1 LDTKSGAQIMEIFQ
15 SLNDEGVTI
24 VMITHEP
31 EIAAHAKRVLHIRD
45 GLLLGGAGQPLPQ
58 EQAQKQPPVPPPPQ
72 PPQPK
77 PVSGTQAPPKAK
89 PAPKPAPAQAGSAS
103 EAKKAVPLEQK
114 APPPP
119 TGKVIPTSQI
129 TEPEEPISGASI
141 LASLERQLDALKQD
155 SAKGEVSNNE
165 S

>member
-1 LDTKSGAQIMEIFQ
+1 M
-15 SLNDEGVTI
+15 
-24 VMITHEP
+24 
-31 EIAAHAKRVLHIRD
+31 
-45 GLLLGGAGQPLPQ
+45 
-58 EQAQKQPPVPPPPQ
+58 
-72 PPQPK
+72 
-77 PVSGTQAPPKAK
+77 SGTQAPPKAK

-119 TGKVIPTSQI
+119 TGKVIPASQI